1 MRKGWRI
8 FLALLGVLIVGAVVG
23 FVIWGETPA
32 QPMREALTALESDAQ
47 VTITTGAWLVFQPAA
62 SQPVTGFIIYPG
74 GRVDPRAYAPM
85 ARQVAEQGYL
95 VIIVDMP
102 LNLAVFNPGAA
113 DKVMAAYPEIQS
125 WAIGGH
131 SLGGAMAANYAIYH
145 PEQVQGLALWAAY
158 PASSDDLSSSD
169 LRVVSIFGSLDGLA
183 TGEKIEASRPLLPA
197 DTTWISIEGG
207 NHAQFG
213 WYGSQAGDNPA
224 VLSRSDQQAQVLTA
238 TLELLEDLP

>member
-8 FLALLGVLIVGAVVG
+8 FLALLGLVMVGALAS

-32 QPMREALTALESDAQ
+32 QPMPEALAALESDAQ
-47 VTITTGAWLVFQPAA
+47 VTINTGEWLVFMPAV
-62 SQPVTGFIIYPG
+62 SQPDTGLILYPG
-74 GRVDPRAYAPM
+74 GRVDPRAYAPI

-113 DKVMAAYPEIQS
+113 GKVTAAYPEIQH

-131 SLGGAMAANYAIYH
+131 SLGGAMAANYALNH
-145 PEQVQGLALWAAY
+145 PGQVQGLLLWAAY
-158 PASSDDLSSSD
+158 PASSDDLSSSG
-169 LRVVSIFGSLDGLA
+169 LRVASIFGSLDGLA
-183 TGEKIEASRPLLPA
+183 TSEKIEASRPLLPA
-197 DTTWISIEGG
+197 ETTWVTIVGG

-213 WYGSQAGDNPA
+213 WYGDQAGDNPA
-224 VLSRSDQQAQVLTA
+224 AISRSDQQAQVLSA
-238 TLELLEDLP
+238 TLDLLEGLP

>member
-8 FLALLGVLIVGAVVG
+8 FLALVGLLIVGVLAG
-23 FVIWGETPA
+23 LVIWGETPA
-32 QPMREALTALESDAQ
+32 QPMPEALVALQSDAQ
-47 VTITTGAWLVFQPAA
+47 VTITTGEWLVFQPAA
-62 SQPVTGFIIYPG
+62 LQPETGFIIYPG
-74 GRVDPRAYAPM
+74 GRVDPRAYAPT

-113 DKVMAAYPEIQS
+113 NKVMIAYPEIQH

-131 SLGGAMAANYAIYH
+131 SLGGAMAANYAVNH

-169 LRVVSIFGSLDGLA
+169 LSVVSVFGSLDGLA

-197 DTTWISIEGG
+197 DTTWVSIEGG

-213 WYGSQAGDNPA
+213 WYGNQAGDNPA
-224 VLSRSDQQAQVLTA
+224 ALSRADQQAQVLAA
-238 TLELLEDLP
+238 TLELLESLP

>member
-8 FLALLGVLIVGAVVG
+8 FLAILGLLIAGALAG

-32 QPMREALTALESDAQ
+32 QPMPEALAALQSDAQ
-47 VTITTGAWLVFQPAA
+47 VTITTGKWLVFTPVRVQPD
-62 SQPVTGFIIYPG
+62 TGLILYPG
-74 GRVDPRAYAPM
+74 GRVDPRAYAPT

-95 VIIVDMP
+95 VILVDMP
-102 LNLAVFNPGAA
+102 LNLAVLNPGAA
-113 DKVMAAYPEIQS
+113 EKVIAAYPEIQN
-125 WAIGGH
+125 WVIGGH
-131 SLGGAMAANYAIYH
+131 SLGGAMAANYAINH
-145 PEQVQGLALWAAY
+145 LQQVKGLVLWAAY

-197 DTTWISIEGG
+197 DTAWVSIDGG

-213 WYGSQAGDNPA
+213 WYGSQAGDNA
-224 VLSRSDQQAQVLTA
+224 AALSRSDQQAQVLSA
-238 TLELLEDLP
+238 TLALLDGLR

>member
-8 FLALLGVLIVGAVVG
+8 LLAMIGLLIVGALAG

-32 QPMREALTALESDAQ
+32 QPMPEALAVLQSDAQ
-47 VTITTGAWLVFQPAA
+47 VTITTGEWLVFIPAA
-62 SQPVTGFIIYPG
+62 SQPDTGFIIYPG
-74 GRVDPRAYAPM
+74 GRVDPRAYTPA
-85 ARQVAEQGYL
+85 ARQIAEQGYL
-95 VIIVDMP
+95 VVIVDMP

-113 DKVMAAYPEIQS
+113 DKVMAAYPEIQH

-131 SLGGAMAANYAIYH
+131 SLGGAMAANYAVNH
-145 PEQVQGLALWAAY
+145 LEQVQGLVLWAAY
-158 PASSDDLSSSD
+158 PASNDDLSSSD

-183 TGEKIEASRPLLPA
+183 TGKKIEASRPLLPA
-197 DTTWISIEGG
+197 DTTWVSIGGG

-224 VLSRSDQQAQVLTA
+224 AISRPDQQAQVLAA
-238 TLELLEDLP
+238 TLELLESLP